1 MKIEEP
7 IIFNSPT
14 GKQCTPDEVV
24 RGIAAFMRTKKDAVY
39 KVIIGSD
46 SEKTGLDAAD
56 FVTAIVCHRVGNGGI
71 YFFRHAK
78 RTNCKVLR
86 NRIWQ
91 EVMMSIDIAKD
102 MLERMKKE
110 NPPEFGFEVHIDV
123 GEKGPTRELIQEL
136 VGVVR
141 ANDFE
146 ARTKPES
153 YAASKIADRHV
164 K

>member
-1 MKIEEP
+1 MESMRFK
-7 IIFNSPT
+7 SSL
-14 GKQCTPDEVV
+14 
-24 RGIAAFMRTKKDAVY
+24 GIAFSPEEVAEAITRFMQAGPDYAY

-46 SEKTGLDAAD
+46 SEKTGPKSAD

-71 YFFRHAK
+71 YFWRRVDGKECH
-78 RTNCKVLR
+78 TLR
-86 NRIWQ
+86 DRIWR
-91 EVMMSIDIAKD
+91 EVLMSLDAAKAVVE
-102 MLERMKKE
+102 LMKHKIV
-110 NPPEFGFEVHIDV
+110 PEFGFEVHIDV

-136 VGVVR
+136 VGIVR
-141 ANDFE
+141 ANNFE